1 MPKCKNDP
9 TRSFKGTEP
18 SPKGLGWCAHGMKVG
33 VVKKGKDGNKWVIKQ
48 VKNGS
53 KRWMKIKK
61 EDIKIKKIKKN
72 KKKDII
78 LSGSYSGVTKY
89 KKMKNFDI
97 IKSEIKLNKNISCKK
112 NKLIINK
119 DNNKIYI
126 YHDFNSIINNFSG
139 RWYNTD
145 LKKYSKYKL
154 DDKKYILT
162 YIIPEWE
169 LHNSNLK
176 IIKNVPIKIHFTQN
190 GWGKLKTILDIIQ
203 NKKNTNKLTKEQN
216 KILDKLK
223 SKELKKKLKDIS
235 VKVFVYKNKKINGFW
250 IQDMPWNYVRQKL
263 GDKYLNEKFI
273 IIVIKM
279 NDSKNICL
287 DDKGIY
293 IQHNNIT
300 HNTKKELQQIM
311 KKEFKN
317 KYKWNGKQTH
327 AIFIKL

>member
-18 SPKGLGWCAHGMKVG
+18 SPKGLGWCAHSMKVC

-61 EDIKIKKIKKN
+61 EDMKIKKIKKN

-176 IIKNVPIKIHFTQN
+176 INKNVPIKIHFTQN
-190 GWGKLKTILDIIQ
+190 GWGKLKL
-203 NKKNTNKLTKEQN
+203 
-216 KILDKLK
+216 
-223 SKELKKKLKDIS
+223 
-235 VKVFVYKNKKINGFW
+235 Y
-250 IQDMPWNYVRQKL
+250 
-263 GDKYLNEKFI
+263 
-273 IIVIKM
+273 
-279 NDSKNICL
+279 
-287 DDKGIY
+287 
-293 IQHNNIT
+293 
-300 HNTKKELQQIM
+300 
-311 KKEFKN
+311 
-317 KYKWNGKQTH
+317 
-327 AIFIKL
+327 